1 MKVYLPYTC
10 NLNIMSRL
18 IEQETG
24 RKYNYAELYE
34 MVKSIVNNFPLEGKY
49 FSAQESQVNN
59 LRYIE
64 IPEEKI

>member
-1 MKVYLPYTC
+1 
-10 NLNIMSRL
+10 MSRL